1 MFPLLWVTSVF
12 ITAGDSDSVVERC
25 SSPPS
30 EPDQS
35 AIPAVLQETFEEAT
49 TLLKEVIEDSLDEL
63 LHSKL
68 IGRAPAFPA
77 NSCREVAAQLS
88 GERSNYFWVKSGNG
102 TAVKVFCDLTSQF
115 QINPSGW
122 MRVASLNMT
131 DPLQQCPN
139 GLKLITDP
147 KRACGRS
154 SEDSGCSSA
163 IFGVSGVPYRK
174 VCGQIIGYQFSSP
187 NAFYQYQ
194 IDNTLTLNDAY
205 VDGISVTHGAATRKH
220 VWTFAAAID
229 ERASDRFICPC
240 THTQQSLPD
249 AAIPA
254 FVGSDYFCETG
265 SRDTFEFAR
274 FYDGDPLWDGQG
286 CGPESTCCGF
296 NSPPWFC
303 KDVGETTT
311 DDIEMRICGNE
322 ILSNED
328 TPVEIVE
335 LYVQ

>member
-35 AIPAVLQETFEEAT
+35 AVPAVLQETFEEAT

-154 SEDSGCSSA
+154 SEDPGCSSA
-163 IFGVSGVPYRK
+163 IFGVSGVPYQK

-220 VWTFAAAID
+220 VWTFAATID

-249 AAIPA
+249 AAIPT

-274 FYDGDPLWDGQG
+274 FYGMGCFKTSFLSHLDITVVTECCQG
-286 CGPESTCCGF
+286 VFHS
-296 NSPPWFC
+296 
-303 KDVGETTT
+303 
-311 DDIEMRICGNE
+311 
-322 ILSNED
+322 
-328 TPVEIVE
+328 
-335 LYVQ
+335 